1 MTKFQKIITEYDE
14 KLKYDVEVHRYV
26 KLFELNEFETVI
38 KLCNNNN
45 IKVFSQKF
53 TLTSKMEQPNTP
65 TYRIYDSIDIFGKDC
80 CYYDYNQGSEFYKI
94 YDYDEELKFIKKC
107 RRTYPI
113 RNLKL
118 YKVKRVERIRQE
130 TISSFFKL
138 NKGLEWK

>member
-1 MTKFQKIITEYDE
+1 MNKFQKIITDYDE

-26 KLFELNEFETVI
+26 KLFDFVEFEKII
-38 KLCNNNN
+38 KLCNDND

-53 TLTSKMEQPNTP
+53 TLTSKMSQPNTL
-65 TYRIYDSIDIFGKDC
+65 TYRIYDGVNIFGKDC

-107 RRTYPI
+107 NRTHPI

-118 YKVKRVERIRQE
+118 YKIKRVEKIRQE
-130 TISSFFKL
+130 TVTSFFKL
-138 NKGLEWK
+138 NKGLE